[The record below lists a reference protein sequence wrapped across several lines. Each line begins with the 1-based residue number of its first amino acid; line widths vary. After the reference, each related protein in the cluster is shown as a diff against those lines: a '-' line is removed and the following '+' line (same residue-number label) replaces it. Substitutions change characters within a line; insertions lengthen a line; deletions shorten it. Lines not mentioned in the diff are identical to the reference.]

1 MRALYAKTYII
12 DSTTDETEELK
23 GMKYGCSAF
32 GSEEPCA
39 GFGCKVIAECRHEA
53 YLRRTAREEG
63 VTVPQ
68 LLRSKRG
75 EP

>member
-1 MRALYAKTYII
+1 
-12 DSTTDETEELK
+12 
-23 GMKYGCSAF
+23 MKYGCSAF

-39 GFGCKVIAECRHEA
+39 GFGCKVVAECRHEA

-63 VTVPQ
+63 ITVAQ

-75 EP
+75 DP